1 MSDSLKQKT
10 LSGLLWTFFETFA
23 IQVFGFI
30 QGIVLARLL
39 MPSDYGLIAMT
50 GVFFAVSYA
59 LVDTGFT
66 SALIRKKER
75 TDIDYSTVYVTNVV
89 LSFVLCLVLC
99 LCAPFI
105 AEFYNEP
112 QLFPIVCTNA
122 GLLFVG
128 SFIAV
133 QGARLTIQLDFKT
146 KSKITVLSTVS
157 TGIVSII
164 MAYMGFGVWSLILPN
179 FFSVLLRGI
188 LYYIYQQW
196 FPGFRFS
203 WNIYKE
209 FFSYGSRLMLS
220 SLLNA
225 IYNNVYSLVIG
236 KYYSAS
242 SLGYYSKGGG
252 YANLPTSIL
261 SGVLYK
267 VTFPVL
273 SKIQDDDARLEYAY
287 RKMIRVSAYVV
298 FPVMILLCVL
308 ARPLVLVLIT
318 EKWENCIIYIQILCF
333 AAMWQ
338 PVHSLNHNLLY
349 VKGRSELVLRLEVAK
364 KIVGVIILCV
374 TIPMGLIAMC
384 YGQIVASLLFLV
396 INTFYTGKLIN
407 VGFYR
412 QIKDLFP
419 VILYT
424 SFMGVSVWLISS
436 LFVSS
441 LLQILV
447 GVMLGVSLYLLVSKV
462 FKSQEYLL
470 LFNMLKQN
478 IFFRR
483 RMRRNSGFMGDV
495 S

>member
-1 MSDSLKQKT
+1 MGDSLKQKT

-23 IQVFGFI
+23 IQGFGFI

-112 QLFPIVCTNA
+112 QLFPIVCANA
-122 GLLFVG
+122 VLLFVG

-133 QGARLTIQLDFKT
+133 QGARLSIQLDFKT
-146 KSKITVLSTVS
+146 KSKISVISTVS
-157 TGIVSII
+157 TGIISII
-164 MAYMGFGVWSLILPN
+164 FALLGFGVWSLILPN
-179 FFSVLLRGI
+179 FFAVLIKGI
-188 LYYIYQQW
+188 LYYFYQHW

-203 WNIYKE
+203 WQSYKE
-209 FFSYGSRLMLS
+209 FFSYGSKLMAS

-225 IYNNVYSLVIG
+225 VYGNVYSLVIG
-236 KYYSAS
+236 KFCSAA

-252 YANLPTSIL
+252 YANLPASIL

-273 SKIQDDDARLEYAY
+273 SKVQEDNVRLENAY

-298 FPVMILLCVL
+298 FPVMILLFVL

-318 EKWENCIIYIQILCF
+318 EKWENCIVYIQILCF
-333 AAMWQ
+333 SAIWQ
-338 PVHSLNHNLLY
+338 PIHSLNVNLLC
-349 VKGRSELVLRLEVAK
+349 VKGHSELFLRLEIVK
-364 KIVGVIILCV
+364 KVIGVVILCV
-374 TIPMGLIAMC
+374 TIPMGLVAMC
-384 YGQIVASLLFLV
+384 YGQVLASALFLI
-396 INTFYTGKLIN
+396 INTYYTGKLIN
-407 VGFYR
+407 VGFFQQMR
-412 QIKDLFP
+412 DLTP
-419 VILYT
+419 TILYT
-424 SFMGVSVWLISS
+424 SLMGVSVWFLSS
-436 LFVSS
+436 LFASS
-441 LLQILV
+441 ILQISV
-447 GVMLGVSLYLLVSKV
+447 GIILGIPLYLIVSKV
-462 FKSQEYLL
+462 FKSQEYML
-470 LFNMLKQN
+470 LFDMLKQN
-478 IFFRR
+478 VFSKWQKRR
-483 RMRRNSGFMGDV
+483 
-495 S
+495 

>member
-1 MSDSLKQKT
+1 MSDTLKQKT
-10 LSGLLWTFFETFA
+10 LSGLLWTFLETFA
-23 IQVFGFI
+23 IQGFGFI

-112 QLFPIVCTNA
+112 QLIPIVCTNA

-188 LYYIYQQW
+188 LFYIYQQW

-209 FFSYGSRLMLS
+209 FFSYGSKLMLS

-225 IYNNVYSLVIG
+225 VYGNVYSLVIG
-236 KYYSAS
+236 KFYSAA

-252 YANLPTSIL
+252 YANLPASIL

-273 SKIQDDDARLEYAY
+273 SKVQEDNVRLENAY

-298 FPVMILLCVL
+298 FPVMILLFVL

-318 EKWENCIIYIQILCF
+318 EKWENCIVYIQILCF
-333 AAMWQ
+333 SAIWQ
-338 PVHSLNHNLLY
+338 PIHSLNVNLLC
-349 VKGRSELVLRLEVAK
+349 VKGRSELFLRLEIVK
-364 KIVGVIILCV
+364 KVIGVVILCV
-374 TIPMGLIAMC
+374 TIPMGLVAMC
-384 YGQIVASLLFLV
+384 YGQVLASALFLI
-396 INTFYTGKLIN
+396 INTYYTGKLIN
-407 VGFYR
+407 VGFFQQMR
-412 QIKDLFP
+412 DLTP
-419 VILYT
+419 TILYT
-424 SFMGVSVWLISS
+424 SLMGVSVWFLSS
-436 LFVSS
+436 LFASS
-441 LLQILV
+441 ILQISV
-447 GVMLGVSLYLLVSKV
+447 GIILGIPLYLIVSKV
-462 FKSQEYLL
+462 FKSQEYML
-470 LFNMLKQN
+470 LFDMLKQN
-478 IFFRR
+478 VFSKWQKRR
-483 RMRRNSGFMGDV
+483 
-495 S
+495 